1 MAWEQAKIDGQ
12 IYMVP
17 NYANEFGQ
25 EVLAVRGDLME
36 NTVWMILHPGMT

>member
-25 EVLAVRGDLME
+25 EVLAVRGDLLE
-36 NTVWMILHPGMT
+36 